1 MANYADYVVKTEG
14 GLDVDKEIADAQQQ
28 QAARQDDD
36 ATQQVDWEKRFKEL
50 EKLNSRQAQTLGEY
64 RKTIDEY
71 ILNPTPSEATETAAP
86 TPVTW
91 DEVVED
97 PNAAILK
104 AVDAHPAVREAR
116 ELKAQF
122 EKETRN
128 RSLADFQTKHPDY
141 QAIGSSPEFQNWVV
155 EDPTRIELY
164 SRGNQYD
171 LSAADALFRL
181 YKAEKGVAQ
190 FQAEANIQQAELVSS
205 SAVQVPTT
213 PQYSRHEYITKL
225 TRAKQ
230 GDLEAESWVRAH
242 SAGYRRA
249 LEEGNV
255 RD

>member
-1 MANYADYVVKTEG
+1 MANYEDYVVKTEDG
-14 GLDVDKEIADAQQQ
+14 IDVDKEIADAQQQ
-28 QAARQDDD
+28 QQARQAD
-36 ATQQVDWEKRFKEL
+36 TQAVDWETRYKEL

-71 ILNPTPSEATETAAP
+71 ILNPTPSKEATETAPP

-104 AVDAHPAVREAR
+104 AVDAHPAVQEAR
-116 ELKAQF
+116 KLKAEF
-122 EKETRN
+122 EKSN
-128 RSLADFQTKHPDY
+128 RDRAMSDFERKHPDY
-141 QAIGSSPEFQNWVV
+141 KELGSSPEFQNWVV

-181 YKAEKGVAQ
+181 YKAEKNVTQ
-190 FQAEANIQQAELVSS
+190 FQAQADLQQAELVSS

-230 GDLEAESWVRAH
+230 GDLDAESWVRAH
-242 SAGYRRA
+242 SANYRRA